1 MALIISGCS
10 KDSYDD
16 SELWQKVNSID
27 QRVTQ
32 LENTLSQMNRDLSSV
47 TGIVSALQQNVSIT
61 NVVQTATGYQITFSN
76 GKVININHGKDGK
89 DGINGTNGVD
99 GQTPTIG
106 DNGNWW
112 IGQTDTGVPAGGQN
126 GLTPHIGDNGNWWI
140 GQTDTGVP
148 ATSYIGGGNSDVPI
162 ISIEEYQGVY
172 YWVQILN
179 GVRTW
184 LTDAS
189 GNKMPVSGKD
199 GQDGISPII
208 RVDASGYWVISYDG
222 GITFTRI
229 TNFGG
234 QPVKASGDCECQQFF
249 RSVQIVDDYF
259 VMVLIDGTV
268 IRFYLGSAITP
279 TPQLP
284 ISPNVPFPNPRF
296 VTKYVPG
303 RGYVLYIYLPGI
315 KNPDTG
321 EWLSYS
327 DGSDG
332 NVRNFYVKIDDEDQ
346 IIDIDHP
353 ENEDGKRMPT
363 DLTFLVDNSGSMSEE
378 ADYVAKYIIEWSQ
391 WLESDG
397 QDVQFG
403 VVGFSIDGTING
415 ALDLTTA
422 QRLNNYLNYNNRTG
436 TDRTMYFTDTRMRDA
451 AASYK
456 VNDECGILALRY
468 ADANMSFRSDSYRAY
483 VIFTDEPN
491 QPNYNMDYS
500 VSWFEKSKNNW
511 DSNKGAIYTF
521 YSANDSFTE
530 TLGSKENY
538 KWLKEY
544 TGGEYV
550 VTDTKLSGLNYKN
563 IDFYKGLEFAGI
575 INIDIPSSMI
585 GYSYP
590 IMLTFISADNS
601 AVAQQTF
608 YVPLV
613 VSE

>member
-112 IGQTDTGVPAGGQN
+112 IGQTDTGVPASGQN

-268 IRFYLGSAITP
+268 IRFYLGSAVTP
-279 TPQLP
+279 TPRLP

-378 ADYVAKYIIEWSQ
+378 ANYVAKYIIEWSQ
-391 WLESDG
+391 WLESEG

-511 DSNKGAIYTF
+511 DSNKGVIYTI

-538 KWLKEY
+538 KWLKVY
-544 TGGEYV
+544 TGGEYF
-550 VTDTKLSGLNYKN
+550 VTNTTLSGVDYKKLDIN
-563 IDFYKGLEFAGI
+563 QALEFAGI

-601 AVAQQTF
+601 VVAQQTF

>member
-184 LTDAS
+184 LTDAN

-268 IRFYLGSAITP
+268 IRFYLGSAVTP
-279 TPQLP
+279 TPRLP

-353 ENEDGKRMPT
+353 ENEDGKRMST

-391 WLESDG
+391 WLESKG

-601 AVAQQTF
+601 VVAQQTF